1 MKIRIYRFALI
12 LFFLSHLWV
21 LEGCSQRF
29 IVSDHRIEA
38 LLDKMTLEEKVG
50 QMTQITLKVVSK
62 NQEGEGSVHT
72 LDEAKLKN
80 ALVKYH
86 TGSILNVWDASFNL
100 KHWQQVITSIQ
111 DIATKQTRLG
121 IPVIYGIDAVHG
133 HHYLRNATVFPHN
146 LALAATW
153 DPEQVKISNQITAFE
168 ARACGLPWN
177 FSPVLDVARN
187 PLWSRFFETFGE
199 DPYLV
204 SIMGQAAI
212 EGMQGVDGKVAATA
226 KHFIGYSVPL
236 SGKDR
241 TPAWIPERMLREY
254 FLPPFEAALDAG
266 VQTVMVNSGDV
277 NGIPVHSSH
286 ALLTGLLREELG
298 FKGVIVTDWKDIVK
312 LHEVH
317 HVAATEKE
325 ATKMA
330 VLAGIDMSMTPFTFS
345 FHDYLV
351 ELVRDGEISEARIN
365 QSVRRI
371 LNLKYD
377 LGLFDNSYPDPKLA
391 ERVGQPDFRKASLVA
406 AQEAITLL
414 KNDKDLLPLSK
425 QTKILLTGPGAASL
439 PALHGAWSYTWQGTD
454 EYYYPKQTVNL
465 LQAMRTELGEKQV
478 SYVAGASYSELID
491 VETAIAE
498 AKKVDVIVVA
508 IAEKPAVEQPGIIE
522 NLDLPAAQI
531 KLVQTLQATGKP
543 VVLVL
548 LENRP
553 RIIREIEKGS
563 QSILMAYHPGM
574 FGADAI
580 VDILFGDV
588 NPSGKLPFTYP
599 RYSGSL
605 EHYDHKKSEQQTL
618 AYAWTAYNPQWS
630 FGHGLSYTTFKYS
643 NLQLDKSEISPE
655 DILNIS
661 VRVTNTGERAGKES
675 VQLYVHDLF
684 ASVTPPVKKLRR
696 FSKVALEP
704 GESKTIK
711 FNLDKKDLSFIGRDN
726 KLIIESGDFEVI
738 VGQLKSSFTVKTTKS
753 SRSMDLYE

>member
-21 LEGCSQRF
+21 LEGCSQRS
-29 IVSDHRIEA
+29 IASDHRIDA

-50 QMTQITLKVVSK
+50 QMTQVTLKVVSK
-62 NQEGEGSVHT
+62 TQEGKGSVHT

-212 EGMQGVDGKVAATA
+212 EGMQGVDRKVAATA

-254 FLPPFEAALDAG
+254 FLPPFKAALDAG

-317 HVAATEKE
+317 HVATTEKE

-345 FHDYLV
+345 FHDQLV
-351 ELVRDGEISEARIN
+351 ELVREGEISEARIN
-365 QSVRRI
+365 ESVRRI
-371 LNLKYD
+371 LKLKYD
-377 LGLFDNSYPDPKLA
+377 LGLFDNSYPDPKFA
-391 ERVGQPDFRKASLVA
+391 ARVGQPGFRKASLVA

-414 KNDKDLLPLSK
+414 KNDKNLLPLSK

-439 PALHGAWSYTWQGTD
+439 PALHGSWSYTWQGTD

-465 LQAMRTELGEKQV
+465 LQAMRTELGEKQI

-531 KLVQTLQATGKP
+531 KLVQALQSTGKP

-553 RIIREIEKGS
+553 RIIREIEKKS
-563 QSILMAYHPGM
+563 QSILMAYYPGM

-605 EHYDHKKSEQQTL
+605 ERYDHKKSEQQTL

-655 DILNIS
+655 DILNVS

-726 KLIIESGDFEVI
+726 KPIIESGDFEVI
-738 VGQLKSSFTVKTTKS
+738 CDTKS
-753 SRSMDLYE
+753 HKYML